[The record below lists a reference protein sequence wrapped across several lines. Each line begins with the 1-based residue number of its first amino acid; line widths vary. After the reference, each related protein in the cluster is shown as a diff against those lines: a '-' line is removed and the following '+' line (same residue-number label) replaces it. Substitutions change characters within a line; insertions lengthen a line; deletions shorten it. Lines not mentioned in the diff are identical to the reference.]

1 VARLPHRERR
11 PPPNLDAL
19 RRYQKALGLD
29 PQEVAQAIDSVLEAF
44 RSKPEDAA
52 ALPPLLTLPEKLV
65 VIRATAT
72 SKFQLREAL
81 RHLTKPTPT
90 GDPDAYRRE
99 LRFRKSWLYAL
110 HLATPHKPTC
120 LGYALYAALEAGEE
134 PEEAYIDK
142 AEELGLL
149 KWIIALEATA
159 LDIGTKNELDALL
172 AAYSRHLPHQDLQTT
187 YSAFRYMTSDVKEI
201 TMATPALPIEEIL
214 QKLGQ

>member
-11 PPPNLDAL
+11 PPNLDAL
-19 RRYQKALGLD
+19 RRYQEDLGLN

-44 RSKPEDAA
+44 CSKPEDAA
-52 ALPPLLTLPEKLV
+52 ALLDKGDGQLEVPAEGDAETPHEAHPHRRPRRLQKRTPLQKKLAL
-65 VIRATAT
+65 RATPC
-72 SKFQLREAL
+72 
-81 RHLTKPTPT
+81 H
-90 GDPDAYRRE
+90 
-99 LRFRKSWLYAL
+99 
-110 HLATPHKPTC
+110 PHKPTC
-120 LGYALYAALEAGEE
+120 LGYALHAALEAGEE

-149 KWIIALEATA
+149 KWIIALEAAA

-172 AAYSRHLPHQDLQTT
+172 AAYSRHLPHQDLQTA

>member
-1 VARLPHRERR
+1 
-11 PPPNLDAL
+11 
-19 RRYQKALGLD
+19 
-29 PQEVAQAIDSVLEAF
+29 VAQAIDSVLEVF
-44 RSKPEDAA
+44 RSRPEDAA

-65 VIRATAT
+65 VVKATAG
-72 SKFQLREAL
+72 SKFQLGETL
-81 RHLTKPTPT
+81 RHLTKPAPA
-90 GDPDAYRRE
+90 GDRDAYRRE
-99 LRFRKSWLYAL
+99 IRFRKSWLYAL

-149 KWIIALEATA
+149 KWIIALEAAA

-172 AAYSRHLPHQDLQTT
+172 ATQQISTTSRSTSG
-187 YSAFRYMTSDVKEI
+187 YSAFRYMPSDVRGI